1 MDKGQDTQ
9 RRIHDSIMAE
19 INSMDDK
26 ITEHD
31 KCLNMLEGEILRTS
45 WYDNRDEDVVW
56 DLIQKLR
63 KYGQGGSDG

>member
-1 MDKGQDTQ
+1 MDLSQDTQ
-9 RRIHDSIMAE
+9 RRIHNSVVSE
-19 INSMDDK
+19 INGDEKDL
-26 ITEHD
+26 TEHD

-63 KYGQGGSDG
+63 KYGQGGV